1 MNKTPH
7 KILLDRDL
15 SETQIYATIQTY
27 DRFAKEYADKWEW
40 NPLTIKEIQKY
51 NINPF
56 LKYAKKNG
64 NVLIIGCQTGRDYS
78 LLTKAGFS
86 CVGVEFSYGLL
97 SEALRRVPEGIFV
110 HLFPQSLPFMPNS
123 FDAVYADAL
132 TIVPKR
138 YIKDALKDFRI
149 FLKSKGVLYLSL
161 KLGNANVMVIEDLG
175 GKRYC
180 TLYSKE
186 EILKLIKTAGFDLAW
201 SQESKNTDP
210 TLPKW
215 FSLIAIKR

>member
-7 KILLDRDL
+7 KILIDKDL

-51 NINPF
+51 NIKPF
-56 LKYAKKNG
+56 LKHAKKNG
-64 NVLIIGCQTGRDYS
+64 KVLIVGCQTGRDYS

-97 SEALRRVPEGIFV
+97 SEALRRVPKGIFI
-110 HLFPQSLPFMPNS
+110 HSFPQSLPFMPAS

-132 TIVPKR
+132 TIIPKR
-138 YIKDALKDFRI
+138 YMKDTLRDFRI
-149 FLKSKGVLYLSL
+149 FLKKQGILYLSL
-161 KLGNANVMVIEDLG
+161 KLGDANVLVIEDLG
-175 GKRYC
+175 GKRYF
-180 TLYSKE
+180 TLYRKE
-186 EILKLIKTAGFDLAW
+186 EVLQLIRMAGFDLAW
-201 SQESKNTDP
+201 SCESDNTDP

-215 FSLIAIKR
+215 FSLIAIKK